1 MADDPAE
8 PDTSRY
14 EIEREIHRS
23 SVSVVYVAR
32 DTKYDREVVLKV
44 LNRDL
49 AEAIDRKRF
58 EREIRLLGALQHPH
72 IIPLFDSGDLDGSP
86 FYVAPFING
95 ESLRERL
102 ARGTLDLRD
111 ALTITF
117 DVAGALDYA
126 HARNVVHRDVK
137 PGNILLSRGRAI
149 VSDFGVARVINR
161 VVGER
166 TTEKGYSVGTP
177 AYISPEQAR
186 AAPTID
192 GRSDT
197 YSLACVLFEMLT
209 GAPPFV
215 ATSTRVMITRRLRE
229 KAPRLESVR
238 PGSPRQIDDAIA
250 KALSIDPDER
260 FATAG
265 DFARAL
271 GGRPSGSLEAEAGT
285 PERGFWRRMYDRV
298 TGASD

>member
-1 MADDPAE
+1 MADDDPARE
-8 PDTSRY
+8 DTPRY
-14 EIEREIHRS
+14 TIEREIHRS
-23 SVSVVYVAR
+23 SVSVVYLAR
-32 DTKYDREVVLKV
+32 DTKHDREVVLKV

-49 AEAIDRKRF
+49 AEAIDRRRF

-72 IIPLFDSGDLDGSP
+72 IIPLYDSGDLGGSP
-86 FYVAPFING
+86 FYVAPFIAG
-95 ESLRERL
+95 ESLNERL
-102 ARGTLDLRD
+102 ARGPLALSD

-137 PGNILLSRGRAI
+137 PGNILLSGGRAI

-161 VVGER
+161 VIGER

-186 AAPTID
+186 AAPIID

-197 YSLACVLFEMLT
+197 YSLACVLFEMLS

-215 ATSTRVMITRRLRE
+215 ATTTRAMITRRLRE
-229 KAPRLESVR
+229 TAPRLDSVR
-238 PGSPRQIDDAIA
+238 PGFPRQIDEAIA
-250 KALSIDPDER
+250 RALNIEPDDR
-260 FATAG
+260 FPTAG

-271 GGRPSGSLEAEAGT
+271 GGRPSGPLEAESDV
-285 PERGFWRRMYDRV
+285 PPLGFWRRVLNRV
-298 TGASD
+298 KGG